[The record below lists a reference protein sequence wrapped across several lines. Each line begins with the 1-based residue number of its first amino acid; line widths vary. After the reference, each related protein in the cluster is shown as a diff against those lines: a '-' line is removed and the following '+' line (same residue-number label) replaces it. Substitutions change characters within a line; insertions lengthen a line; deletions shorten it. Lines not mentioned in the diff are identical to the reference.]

1 MSPGD
6 FPRISK
12 VWGEEVVR
20 ASVPFPGILER
31 VGARVTPEA
40 GLTGRAFG
48 FFDEEGSTVGLSPR
62 LEAEPE
68 ERIRGIIRHE
78 LGHACDLLF
87 RPDLPGEL
95 GSEAR
100 ADLVAELIWNSP
112 VTYDFWEVQTS
123 SPRGAPRPKHLHQ

>member
-6 FPRISK
+6 YPRISK
-12 VWGEEVVR
+12 VWREEVLR
-20 ASVPFPGILER
+20 ASAPFPGLLEQ
-31 VGARVTPEA
+31 VQARVTPEA

-48 FFDEEGSTVGLSPR
+48 FFDEEDSTVGLSPR

-68 ERIRGIIRHE
+68 ERIRGIVRHE

-87 RPDLPGEL
+87 RPDLPGEC

-100 ADLVAELIWNSP
+100 ADVVAELIWGSP
-112 VTYDFWEVQTS
+112 VRYDSWEVQTS
-123 SPRGAPRPKHLHQ
+123 SPRGGPRPKHLHR